1 MSPLSSTCGYYCH
14 TSNYRSSSSSTCT
27 DWAAVINSSMIT
39 AKTYATKLNAIK
51 ASTTWSYG
59 RDLLAEEEEAFYAG
73 NTRKLNSNMDYLL
86 PDGSKLKIDDK
97 GNYSLE
103 DKDAK
108 ITYLA
113 NRIKE
118 FNPYINS
125 SDLLA
130 KFVEYCGS
138 LNLRRQEVLKL
149 PVELFISWLILE
161 ASKHD
166 DETPPPDVV
175 PIPRLIGPT
184 LKPRCLVCKRFI
196 PRVFAQKKFEFCN
209 SAHSELYFS
218 RLN

>member
-1 MSPLSSTCGYYCH
+1 MNVKCISTWNDNYGQTSTCGDWI
-14 TSNYRSSSSSTCT
+14 TADSST
-27 DWAAVINSSMIT
+27 IT
-39 AKTYATKLNAIK
+39 IKNYITQIAKIK
-51 ASTTWSYG
+51 ASPINAYG
-59 RDLLAEEEEAFYAG
+59 RDLLAEDEETFFAK
-73 NTRKLNSNMDYLL
+73 NTRKLMSNTTYLL
-86 PDGSKLKIDDK
+86 PDGAQLKIDDK
-97 GNYSLE
+97 GNYVLE

-149 PVELFISWLILE
+149 PIELFISWLILE
-161 ASKHD
+161 ASKKD
-166 DETPPPDVV
+166 NEAPPPDVV

-196 PRVFAQKKFEFCN
+196 SRISAQKKFEFC
-209 SAHSELYFS
+209 SPKHSELYYS
-218 RLN
+218 QNLLN